1 MHALTGLCVVTWL
14 IKVRHH
20 KPVNACIGEENM
32 PNNLQYQFKTAVD
45 HGFKEGMDKHAIKAE
60 LGRKMADKVFSY
72 KIRKALVQTGA
83 QFANYIKRNYPQIKY
98 IKDIQSEHVE
108 AFLKDAICRG
118 CSNITVQ
125 QYKTRLDKLAL
136 LAERKYHTP
145 VRYMEHVKIKW
156 KENIK
161 TVRDKAFTRKDYNTV
176 MEYTKDSRSYSRI
189 GLELAG
195 MTGARAEEITNIRA
209 KDIKLDQKIIHI
221 HNGKGKRSRDIPIQ
235 SKDMGRLSE
244 LIMALRPEE
253 KLVPVRANSLNQ
265 YLARQCFRLGIT
277 EYKEA
282 KTGIHAIR
290 KMYATEAYLARLNSG
305 MGKEE
310 AWGEVSGILG
320 HGKDRMDL
328 FKVYVKV

>member
-72 KIRKALVQTGA
+72 KTRKALVQTGA

-136 LAERKYHTP
+136 LAERKY
-145 VRYMEHVKIKW
+145 K
-156 KENIK
+156 N
-161 TVRDKAFTRKDYNTV
+161 
-176 MEYTKDSRSYSRI
+176 
-189 GLELAG
+189 
-195 MTGARAEEITNIRA
+195 GAR
-209 KDIKLDQKIIHI
+209 
-221 HNGKGKRSRDIPIQ
+221 
-235 SKDMGRLSE
+235 
-244 LIMALRPEE
+244 
-253 KLVPVRANSLNQ
+253 
-265 YLARQCFRLGIT
+265 
-277 EYKEA
+277 
-282 KTGIHAIR
+282 
-290 KMYATEAYLARLNSG
+290 
-305 MGKEE
+305 
-310 AWGEVSGILG
+310 
-320 HGKDRMDL
+320 
-328 FKVYVKV
+328 

>member
-1 MHALTGLCVVTWL
+1 
-14 IKVRHH
+14 
-20 KPVNACIGEENM
+20 M

-72 KIRKALVQTGA
+72 KTRKALVQTGA

-156 KENIK
+156 KC
-161 TVRDKAFTRKDYNTV
+161 
-176 MEYTKDSRSYSRI
+176 RI
-189 GLELAG
+189 
-195 MTGARAEEITNIRA
+195 
-209 KDIKLDQKIIHI
+209 
-221 HNGKGKRSRDIPIQ
+221 
-235 SKDMGRLSE
+235 
-244 LIMALRPEE
+244 
-253 KLVPVRANSLNQ
+253 
-265 YLARQCFRLGIT
+265 
-277 EYKEA
+277 
-282 KTGIHAIR
+282 
-290 KMYATEAYLARLNSG
+290 
-305 MGKEE
+305 
-310 AWGEVSGILG
+310 
-320 HGKDRMDL
+320 
-328 FKVYVKV
+328 